1 MDDLV
6 PLAIAMLA
14 KEFDDDEFVL
24 KRTAQ
29 ALTIEVK
36 LDEETDRLKKD
47 DCTAWLDHRGKVS
60 ELVLLLD
67 PILLLEKVPEKVPD
81 TVERKFARKMRVL
94 LTPKE
99 SDQVMPVLLPFL
111 QFGHMTSATAT
122 MMTIMSRNMQHVYN
136 SKVDTPSLSYIVC
149 NT

>member
-36 LDEETDRLKKD
+36 LDEETDRLKKN
-47 DCTAWLDHRGKVS
+47 DCTAWLDHRGIVS

-67 PILLLEKVPEKVPD
+67 PILLLEKVPEKVPH
-81 TVERKFARKMRVL
+81 TVERKCARKMRVL

-111 QFGHMTSATAT
+111 QFGRMTNATAT
-122 MMTIMSRNMQHVYN
+122 NN
-136 SKVDTPSLSYIVC
+136 D
-149 NT
+149 NTVKKHAKRL